1 MPARLVLIALVL
13 GLLSACGGN
22 TATAPGPNT
31 AAGTP
36 ANASSGNTESPA
48 NKQPDPPRNKPI
60 EPEPAPVSQR
70 EAAYVSFEGG
80 LRAWPAEK
88 RVEMDALM
96 LSEQTRPL
104 EFLLVAPGG
113 ATHESLFAATAKGE
127 HLKRALEIVGLAEGK
142 EKRMGRGYLE
152 KPTGD
157 RVKIS
162 VRFKHADTG
171 ETTVVRVEEWLMDF
185 RLEGKPE
192 MVGWVFTGS
201 QEQFRP
207 ELNRSL
213 FEADLKG
220 NLIAMWRDASCVL
233 DNDRESGT
241 HSDVYSPNPNAPG
254 IPRAERGQPAQ
265 VTLIFEPHE

>member
-1 MPARLVLIALVL
+1 MPARLALVAIVL

-22 TATAPGPNT
+22 K
-31 AAGTP
+31 AGTP
-36 ANASSGNTESPA
+36 GSNSAADTPANSGPGNTDTGTNRP
-48 NKQPDPPRNKPI
+48 PDPPRNQPVA
-60 EPEPAPVSQR
+60 PEPAPVSQR

-88 RVEMDALM
+88 RVEMDAFM

-127 HLKRALEIVGLAEGK
+127 HLKRALEIVGLSEGK

-162 VRFKHADTG
+162 VRFKHSETG

-220 NLIAMWRDASCVL
+220 NLIAMWRDSSCVL

-254 IPRAERGQPAQ
+254 IPRAERGQPAT